1 MRLGISG
8 TYSSGKT
15 LTALALSHYTGLPR
29 TTARTMREI
38 LPDAAPGKT
47 LEECTAAELLQMIV
61 VRHTERVKYEHQ
73 LAAGFVSDGSSLQE
87 WIYGALRVKVGIN
100 PNDSAALGDR
110 DVERTAEL
118 AFFDDVMRQLGVSFK
133 QHVQRGFDAFV
144 HLRNELPLSADGHR
158 PVNDRF
164 RTMAD
169 ARLLEVLDELRI
181 PVHVVSGTLPERLRA
196 IAAATGLRPVTT
208 EDQAVAAARAEYQ
221 RIDTTIET
229 RRTAAPTGRPPVHR
243 PVARSRA

>member
-29 TTARTMREI
+29 TTAKTMREI
-38 LPDAAPGKT
+38 LPEAAPGKT

-61 VRHTERVKYEHQ
+61 VRHTERVKYEHE
-73 LAAGFVSDGSSLQE
+73 LAAGFISDGSSLQE
-87 WIYGALRVKVGIN
+87 WIYGALRVRVGIN
-100 PNDSAALGDR
+100 PNDSVHLAAGE

-118 AFFDDVMRQLGVSFK
+118 DFFDDVMRQLGVSFK
-133 QHVQRGFDAFV
+133 QHVKRSFDAFI
-144 HLRNELPLSADGHR
+144 HLRNELPLAADGHR

-164 RTMAD
+164 RTLAD
-169 ARLLEVLDELRI
+169 ARLLEVLDELEI
-181 PVHVVSGTLPERLRA
+181 PVHVVGGSLEERLRTIAAITGLTPVLTEQEA
-196 IAAATGLRPVTT
+196 IA
-208 EDQAVAAARAEYQ
+208 RAYEAYS

-229 RRTAAPTGRPPVHR
+229 RRQPQLAG
-243 PVARSRA
+243 